1 MKEHELVNDYFEWMY
16 RLVCGEGGR
25 NLSFRKLLMRLYDLD
40 YQYTLPM
47 DENRWTDGVQ
57 LRYRYGRE
65 HNIPDYVISSELD
78 TRPCSML
85 EMMLALSLRCEET
98 IMIDDHF
105 GDRTGQWFW
114 NMISSLGLGG
124 ETDRNFRASH
134 VDAVVDRFNNR
145 RYSPNGEGG
154 LFRVNDRN
162 INLLNMDIWYQ
173 MQAYIN
179 DVTGS

>member
-1 MKEHELVNDYFEWMY
+1 MKEYELVNDYFEWMY

-25 NLSFRKLLMRLYDLD
+25 DLSFRKLLMRLYDLD

-65 HNIPDYVISSELD
+65 HNIPDYVVASELD

>member
-1 MKEHELVNDYFEWMY
+1 MKQHELVNDYFEWMY
-16 RLVCGEGGR
+16 RLVCGEGGQS
-25 NLSFRKLLMRLYDLD
+25 LSFRKLLMRLYDLD

-65 HNIPDYVISSELD
+65 HNIPDYVIASELD

-98 IMIDDHF
+98 IMTDNHF
-105 GDRTGQWFW
+105 GNRTGQWFW
-114 NMISSLGLGG
+114 NMIFSLGLGG

-154 LFRVNDRN
+154 LFRVNDRG

-179 DVTGS
+179 EIPES

>member
-1 MKEHELVNDYFEWMY
+1 MKEYELVNDYFEWMY

-65 HNIPDYVISSELD
+65 HNIPDYVIASELD

-105 GDRTGQWFW
+105 GNRTGQWFW

-179 DVTGS
+179 NVTGS

>member
-1 MKEHELVNDYFEWMY
+1 MKEYELVNDYFEWMY

-65 HNIPDYVISSELD
+65 HNIPESVIASELD

-124 ETDRNFRASH
+124 ETDRNFRAAH

>member
-1 MKEHELVNDYFEWMY
+1 MKEYELVNDYFEWMY

-65 HNIPDYVISSELD
+65 HNIPDYVIASELD